1 VKRLILGIGLV
12 CVVVLVLVWGVPVV
26 LAQVESPSATSQT
39 SSTDTLASGSET
51 LSLDSAQIQSAL
63 DLLRTTM
70 SSADQTRLDALVTAL
85 SGGEQAVA
93 QSKQGLLATSDSLL
107 VLVDEYLVGTASNAA
122 AAVTASAKTVSVQ
135 ADWVFPVQGWYSY
148 VDSFGAPRSG
158 GRTHKGT
165 DIMCLK
171 NTPLVAVVSGVIL
184 RAHNVD
190 SGLGGISITMRGS
203 DGNVYYYAH
212 LTSIREGIVA
222 GVHVTA
228 GEVVGYAGNT
238 GNAAGGP
245 VHLHFEIRP
254 GGGAAVDPYPILRA
268 HQLML
273 DPNLLIYLPSP
284 TSTTTT
290 TSTTSTTST
299 TVSGGDTTSTETTT
313 GTSEGGTGSTDSTT
327 KTGSNDSSTTTQV
340 TTPAG
345 SGTTTTAG
353 TGTQSQSAADSILL
367 QSDDGV

>member
-1 VKRLILGIGLV
+1 M
-12 CVVVLVLVWGVPVV
+12 
-26 LAQVESPSATSQT
+26 
-39 SSTDTLASGSET
+39 SG
-51 LSLDSAQIQSAL
+51 
-63 DLLRTTM
+63 
-70 SSADQTRLDALVTAL
+70 ADQTRLEGLVAALG
-85 SGGEQAVA
+85 GGEQAVA
-93 QSKQGLLATSDSLL
+93 QSKQELLTASDSLL
-107 VLVDEYLVGTASNAA
+107 ALVDKYLVGTASDAA
-122 AAVTASAKTVSVQ
+122 SGATTSLKTVSVQ

-165 DIMCLK
+165 DIMCEK

-190 SGLGGISITMRGS
+190 SGLGGISITMRGN

-212 LTSIREGIVA
+212 LTSIREGIAA

-228 GEVVGYAGNT
+228 GEVIGYAGNT

-273 DPNLLIYLPSP
+273 DPSLLVYLPSP

-299 TVSGGDTTSTETTT
+299 TVAGSDTTSAETTT
-313 GTSEGGTGSTDSTT
+313 GTSEGGTSPTDSTATTGSTDSSSS
-327 KTGSNDSSTTTQV
+327 TGATDSSSTTQS
-340 TTPAG
+340 TTPAEP
-345 SGTTTTAG
+345 GTTTTVD
-353 TGTQSQSAADSILL
+353 TGVQSQSAADSILFS
-367 QSDDGV
+367 SDEGV

>member
-1 VKRLILGIGLV
+1 M
-12 CVVVLVLVWGVPVV
+12 CVVVLVLVSGVSVV
-26 LAQVESPSATSQT
+26 LAQVESPSGT
-39 SSTDTLASGSET
+39 SET
-51 LSLDSAQIQSAL
+51 STTDVLTPGGGALSLDSAQVQSAL

-70 SSADQTRLDALVTAL
+70 SSADMIRLDALVAAL
-85 SGGEQAVA
+85 SGGERTVA
-93 QSKQGLLATSDSLL
+93 QSKQDLLATSDSLL
-107 VLVDEYLVGTASNAA
+107 ALVDKYLVGTASDAA
-122 AAVTASAKTVSVQ
+122 GDVTTSLKTVSVQ

-165 DIMCLK
+165 DIMCEK
-171 NTPLVAVVSGVIL
+171 NTPLVAVVSGVVL
-184 RAHNVD
+184 RAHDVD
-190 SGLGGISITMRGS
+190 SGLGGISITMRGN

-212 LTSIREGIVA
+212 LTSIREGITA

-228 GEVVGYAGNT
+228 GEVIGYAGNT

-254 GGGAAVDPYPILRA
+254 GGGAAVDPYPILKA

-273 DPNLLIYLPSP
+273 DPNLLVYLPSP

-299 TVSGGDTTSTETTT
+299 TVAGGDTTSTEATT

-327 KTGSNDSSTTTQV
+327 TTEVTDSSTTTQV
-340 TTPAG
+340 TTPAVT
-345 SGTTTTAG
+345 GTTTTVDAG
-353 TGTQSQSAADSILL
+353 AQPQSAADSILF